1 MLLTATLALKCPGHL
16 RLYIR
21 LDYAGGKGMVAGARK
36 LRRVRRPAQNA
47 SRQSNAGDGTA
58 TTASG
63 AGRAP
68 VNGLPSA
75 ASGLEAL
82 LDELDAAMTHERDGR
97 DVCRCGPAPLLYTW
111 REMFVCLSCAA
122 AVNRKIPFRIHA
134 FLMKQTDFSCQ
145 ISGFSVS
152 LNSAQCRIHGKHE
165 FILNFMNS

>member
-1 MLLTATLALKCPGHL
+1 MHESYDAS
-16 RLYIR
+16 
-21 LDYAGGKGMVAGARK
+21 AGQHRTRAG
-36 LRRVRRPAQNA
+36 
-47 SRQSNAGDGTA
+47 NAGDGTA

-82 LDELDAAMTHERDGR
+82 LDELDAAMSATAGTR
-97 DVCRCGPAPLLYTW
+97 DVCRWASTTLYTW
-111 REMFVCLSCAA
+111 REMSCVLCLSCVA
-122 AVNRKIPFRIHA
+122 AVNRKIPLRIHA
-134 FLMKQTDFSCQ
+134 FRMKQTDFSCQ

-152 LNSAQCRIHGKHE
+152 LNSARCRIHGKHE

>member
-1 MLLTATLALKCPGHL
+1 ML
-16 RLYIR
+16 
-21 LDYAGGKGMVAGARK
+21 VSAGART
-36 LRRVRRPAQNA
+36 RAG
-47 SRQSNAGDGTA
+47 NAGDGKA

-82 LDELDAAMTHERDGR
+82 LDELDAAMSATAGT
-97 DVCRCGPAPLLYTW
+97 CAGGGPAPLLYTW
-111 REMFVCLSCAA
+111 REMFVCLSCVA
-122 AVNRKIPFRIHA
+122 AVNRKIPLRIHA
-134 FLMKQTDFSCQ
+134 FRMKQTDFSCQ

-152 LNSAQCRIHGKHE
+152 LNSARCRIHGKHE

>member
-1 MLLTATLALKCPGHL
+1 MH
-16 RLYIR
+16 
-21 LDYAGGKGMVAGARK
+21 DVSAGART
-36 LRRVRRPAQNA
+36 RAG
-47 SRQSNAGDGTA
+47 NAGDGTA

-82 LDELDAAMTHERDGR
+82 LDELDAAMSATAGTR
-97 DVCRCGPAPLLYTW
+97 DVCRWASTTLYTW
-111 REMFVCLSCAA
+111 REMSCVLCLSCVA
-122 AVNRKIPFRIHA
+122 AVNRKIPLRIHA
-134 FLMKQTDFSCQ
+134 FRMKQTDFSCQ

-152 LNSAQCRIHGKHE
+152 LNSARCRIHGKHE

>member
-1 MLLTATLALKCPGHL
+1 MSGPFAALHPV
-16 RLYIR
+16 R
-21 LDYAGGKGMVAGARK
+21 
-36 LRRVRRPAQNA
+36 LRRRRRDGGGCTTRPPEHRTRAG
-47 SRQSNAGDGTA
+47 NAGDGTA

-82 LDELDAAMTHERDGR
+82 LDELDAAMSATAGT
-97 DVCRCGPAPLLYTW
+97 CAGGPAPLQLYCTGHVA
-111 REMFVCLSCAA
+111 RDVVCLSCVA
-122 AVNRKIPFRIHA
+122 AVNRKIPLRIHA
-134 FLMKQTDFSCQ
+134 FRMKQTDFSCQ

-152 LNSAQCRIHGKHE
+152 LNSARCRIHGKHE

>member
-1 MLLTATLALKCPGHL
+1 MHESYDAS
-16 RLYIR
+16 
-21 LDYAGGKGMVAGARK
+21 AGQHRTRAG
-36 LRRVRRPAQNA
+36 
-47 SRQSNAGDGTA
+47 NAGDGTA

-82 LDELDAAMTHERDGR
+82 LDELDAAMSATAGT
-97 DVCRCGPAPLLYTW
+97 CAGGPAPLLYTW
-111 REMFVCLSCAA
+111 REMSIVVCLSCVA
-122 AVNRKIPFRIHA
+122 AVNRKIPLRIHA
-134 FLMKQTDFSCQ
+134 FRMKQTDFSCQ

-152 LNSAQCRIHGKHE
+152 LNSARCRIHGKHE